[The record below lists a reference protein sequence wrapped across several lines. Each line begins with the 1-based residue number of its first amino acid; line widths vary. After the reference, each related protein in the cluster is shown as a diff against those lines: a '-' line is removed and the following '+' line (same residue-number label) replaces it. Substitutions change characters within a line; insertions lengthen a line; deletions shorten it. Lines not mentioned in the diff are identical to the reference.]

1 MTPSNLAQ
9 RRHNRPSSMFFWPTP
24 ERPVA
29 VRGEGIHIF
38 DEEGRRFIDA
48 SAGPQTANIGHANPR
63 VLAAM
68 AEQAGKISYAF
79 RSQFKNEPAE
89 AFADELVEITPPG
102 LDMVFFASGGSEA
115 VEAAMKLARQ
125 HAIAVGEGNRYK
137 IISRIPGYHGATLG
151 ALSLTGD
158 PAMFAPFAPMMPIM
172 PKIPAPFCAYRPAG
186 QSEEDAALAYADA
199 LEEEILN
206 QGPETVLAFIM
217 EPIGGAS
224 TGALTAPDIYYR
236 RTAEICRRYGLLLIY
251 DEVMSGAGRS
261 GKYLAAEHWGIVPD
275 IVVLAKG
282 LASGYVPLGAIMCS
296 RGMVQRVEQ
305 AGGFAHGHTYSASPF
320 ACAIGRAVLAE
331 HVENDL
337 IGNAARMGER
347 LKDHLRKLADEF
359 DFIGEVRGRGLLLG
373 FDVVADRK
381 TGKALPPELNAHLE
395 LGQAAFERGLVI
407 YARRVMNGRRGD
419 NFLISPPLIV
429 TADQVDEIAGLLREA
444 MAAFAPKARAAVKA
458 GG

>member
-1 MTPSNLAQ
+1 MSTSSLAQ

-24 ERPVA
+24 DRPVA
-29 VRGEGIHIF
+29 VRGEGIHIY

-89 AFADELVEITPPG
+89 AFADELAEVTPKG
-102 LDMVFFASGGSEA
+102 LDMAFFASGGSEA

-125 HAIAVGEGNRYK
+125 HAIAIGEGSRYK
-137 IISRIPGYHGATLG
+137 IVSRIPSYHGATLG

-158 PAMFAPFAPMMPIM
+158 PAMFGPFAPMMPVM

-186 QSEEDAALAYADA
+186 QSAEEAAMAYADA
-199 LEEEILN
+199 LEEAILN
-206 QGPETVLAFIM
+206 QGPETVLGFIM
-217 EPIGGAS
+217 EPIGGAA
-224 TGALTAPDIYYR
+224 TGALTAPDVYYR
-236 RTAEICRRYGLLLIY
+236 RTAEICRRYGILLIY

-261 GKYLAAEHWGIVPD
+261 GKYLAAEHWNVVPD

-282 LASGYVPLGAIMCS
+282 LASGYVPLGAILAS
-296 RGMVQRVEQ
+296 REMVQRVEQ

-331 HVENDL
+331 HLENDL

-347 LKDHLRKLADEF
+347 LKGHLSKLAEQYE
-359 DFIGEVRGRGLLLG
+359 FIGEVRGRGLLLG
-373 FDVVADRK
+373 FDIVADRA
-381 TGKALPPELNAHLE
+381 TGRALPPELNAHLE
-395 LGQAAFERGLVI
+395 LSQAAFDRGLVI
-407 YARRVMNGRRGD
+407 YARRVMDGRRGD

-429 TADQVDEIAGLLREA
+429 TADQVDEIAGLLGEA
-444 MAAFAPKARAAVKA
+444 LAAFAPKARAAIRAA
-458 GG
+458 G

>member
-1 MTPSNLAQ
+1 MSSSLAQ

-29 VRGEGIHIF
+29 VRGEGIHIY
-38 DEEGRRFIDA
+38 DETGRRYIDA

-68 AEQAGKISYAF
+68 AEQAAKISFAF

-89 AFADELVEITPPG
+89 AFADELAEVTPDG

-115 VEAAMKLARQ
+115 VEAAIKLARQ
-125 HAIAVGEGNRYK
+125 HAIAVGQGSRYK
-137 IISRIPGYHGATLG
+137 IISRLPSYHGATLG

-158 PAMFAPFAPMMPIM
+158 PAMFGPFAPMMPIM
-172 PKIPAPFCAYRPAG
+172 PKIPTPYCAYRPAG
-186 QSEEDAALAYADA
+186 QSVEQAALGYADA
-199 LEEEILN
+199 LEEMILS
-206 QGPETVLAFIM
+206 QGAETVLAFIM
-217 EPIGGAS
+217 EPVGGAS
-224 TGALTAPDIYYR
+224 TGALTAPDIYYQ
-236 RTAEICRRYGLLLIY
+236 RTAEICRKYGVLLIY

-261 GKYLAAEHWGIVPD
+261 GKYLAAEHWNIVPD

-296 RGMVQRVEQ
+296 RAMVERVEK

-320 ACAIGRAVLAE
+320 ACAVGRAVLKE
-331 HVENDL
+331 HLDHDL

-347 LKDHLRKLADEF
+347 LKGHLQGLADEF
-359 DFIGEVRGRGLLLG
+359 EFIGEVRGKGLLLG
-373 FDVVADRK
+373 FDIVADRA
-381 TGKALPPELNAHLE
+381 TGKALPPALNAYLE
-395 LGQAAFERGLVI
+395 LSQAAYDRGLVI
-407 YARRVMNGRRGD
+407 YARRVMDGRRGD

-429 TADQVDEIAGLLREA
+429 TADEVDEIAGLLREA
-444 MAAFAPKARAAVKA
+444 FVAFAPKARAAM
-458 GG
+458 